1 MERIIRVTYNPLPIQ
16 NGILPQQ
23 YRDYYTNNDTLDEA
37 ITVVRI
43 AIQSTLSKL
52 NITEIVSIV
61 EIHNGITIS

>member
-23 YRDYYTNNDTLDEA
+23 YRDYYTNNDTLHEA
-37 ITVVRI
+37 ITAVRI

-61 EIHNGITIS
+61 EINDGITIS

>member
-1 MERIIRVTYNPLPIQ
+1 MERIIRVKYNQLQIQ
-16 NGILPQQ
+16 NGILQQQ

-37 ITVVRI
+37 ITEVRI

>member
-61 EIHNGITIS
+61 EIHDGITIS

>member
-1 MERIIRVTYNPLPIQ
+1 MQRIIRVTYNPLPMQ

-37 ITVVRI
+37 ITAVRI

-61 EIHNGITIS
+61 EIHYGITIS